1 MADHVRQQIRERIAT
16 TVSGL
21 STTGSRVYQSRIYP
35 LATAD
40 LPGLLIYSTS
50 EDSEIDVMGSG
61 LNRSLSVSIEGYVRA
76 VSEMDDK
83 IDDLCKEVEVAM
95 AEDSTLNG
103 LAKNSFLASTEIE
116 YSADGDQP
124 IGVVTLSYAVQYR
137 TASTAPDVAL

>member
-40 LPGLLIYSTS
+40 LPGLLIYSIS
-50 EDSEIDVMGSG
+50 EDSEIDMMGSG
-61 LNRSLSVSIEGYVRA
+61 MNRNLSISIEGYVRSA
-76 VSEMDDK
+76 TELDDK
-83 IDDLCKEVEVAM
+83 IDDICKEVEVAM
-95 AEDSTLNG
+95 AGDVTLNN
-103 LAKNSFLASTEIE
+103 LAKNSFLGNTNIS

-124 IGVVTLSYAVQYR
+124 MGGVTLTYLVQYR
-137 TASTAPDVAL
+137 TASDAPDVAL